1 MNIYT
6 DTNSPFPS
14 QVVSDAEKASLEYG
28 EQVAQAIEQ
37 EWFSQGRVSGNRYLT
52 NWNNFHQLRLYA
64 RGEQSIQ
71 KYKDELAINGD
82 LSYLNLDWKPVPILS
97 KFVDIV
103 VNGISSKSYDIKA
116 YAQDPESIKKR
127 TEYASKIYEDMLSKE
142 YLENLKQTLGLDLY
156 QSPSKDIIPENREE
170 LELHM
175 QLSYKQSVEIA
186 EEEAISS
193 VFAQNK
199 YDLIRRRLNMDL
211 VTCGIAAA
219 KTSFNVANGVTVDYV
234 DPAYMI
240 YSYTEDPNFEDI
252 YYVGEIKAI
261 TIPELK
267 KEFPHISEE
276 ELKRIQAQPGNRSY
290 ITGWGD
296 YDANTVQV
304 LYFDYKTYHNQV
316 FKIKQTDQGLIKA
329 IEKPDTFNPEPNEN
343 FERVGRSIEVLY
355 SGAKVL
361 GTNTMLKWELAQNMS
376 RPFADTTKVKMNYAI
391 CAPRMYKG
399 RIESIVSKCT
409 GFADMIQLTHLK
421 LQQVISRMVPDGVY
435 LDMDG
440 LSEVDLGNGTNYN
453 PAEALNMYFQ
463 TGSIVGRS
471 LTQEGDM
478 NPGKVPIQE
487 LQSGS
492 GNAKI
497 SSLIQTYQYYL
508 QMIRDV
514 TGLNEAR
521 DGSLPDR
528 NTLVGLQKLA
538 ANASNVATRHIV
550 QSSLFLTLKLA
561 ENISLKVADALE
573 FPLTKS
579 SLQNSISTYNIKTLE
594 EVVNLNLH
602 DFGIFLELEPDEE
615 EKQQLESN
623 IQIALQAKNI
633 DVEDAID
640 LRSIKNLKLANQML
654 KVKRKEKAKQ
664 DQAAQQANIAAQSQA
679 QAAAAEKTAMAE
691 VQKQQ
696 AISGAN
702 VEYEKAKSQF
712 EIERMQI
719 QAQLKKQEMQMQH
732 QFDMQLKQVEEEQAQ
747 LEQNIQVALQAGGI
761 DLEDAIDLRQIRNLK
776 LANQMLKVKRRQKAK
791 QDQANQQANIQAQAQ
806 AQAETAEKTAMAE
819 VQKQQAISGA
829 NVEYEKA
836 KSEFEKDRMQLQ
848 SQLDQQKMM
857 QQHKNDMELKQLE
870 VQQQQQKEKEIEDRK
885 DKRIKMEGTQ
895 QSKMIQQRQT
905 DSPAIDFEAE
915 SGLDMS
921 PFM

>member
-6 DTNSPFPS
+6 NTNSPFPS
-14 QVVSDAEKASLEYG
+14 QVVSDAEKASLKYG

-37 EWFSQGRVSGNRYLT
+37 EWFSQGRTSGNRYLT
-52 NWNNFHQLRLYA
+52 NWNNFHMLRSYA

-103 VNGISSKSYDIKA
+103 VNGISSKAYDIKA

-127 TEYASKIYEDMLSKE
+127 TSYASKIYEDMLSDE
-142 YLENLKQTLGLDLY
+142 YLANLKNVLGLDLY
-156 QSPSKDIIPENREE
+156 QSPDPGIIPETTEE

-193 VFAQNK
+193 VLAQNK

-211 VTCGIAAA
+211 TVCGIAAA
-219 KTSFNVANGVTVDYV
+219 KTSFNTAEGITVDYV
-234 DPAYMI
+234 DPAYMV
-240 YSYTEDPNFEDI
+240 YSYTEDPNFQDI
-252 YYVGEIKAI
+252 YYVGELKSI

-276 ELKRIQAQPGNRSY
+276 ELKRIQEMPGNRSY

-316 FKIKQTDQGLIKA
+316 FKIKQTDQGLVKA
-329 IEKPDTFNPEPNEN
+329 IEKPDTFNPPESDM

-361 GTNTMLKWELAQNMS
+361 GTDTMLKWELAKNMS
-376 RPFADTTKVKMNYAI
+376 RPYADTTKVKMNYAI
-391 CAPRMYKG
+391 CAPRIYKG
-399 RIESIVSKCT
+399 RIESLVSKCT

-440 LSEVDLGNGTNYN
+440 LAEVDLGNGTNYN

-487 LQSGS
+487 LSASTGQG
-492 GNAKI
+492 KI
-497 SSLIQTYQYYL
+497 NSLISTYQYYL

-550 QSSLFLTLKLA
+550 QSSLYLTLKLA

-579 SLQNSISTYNIKTLE
+579 SLQNSISTYNIKTLS

-602 DFGIFLELEPDEE
+602 DFGIFLELDPDEE
-615 EKQQLESN
+615 AKQQLEAN
-623 IQIALQAKNI
+623 IQVALQAGNI

-640 LRSIKNLKLANQML
+640 LRGIKNLKLANQML
-654 KVKRKEKAKQ
+654 KVKRK
-664 DQAAQQANIAAQSQA
+664 
-679 QAAAAEKTAMAE
+679 
-691 VQKQQ
+691 
-696 AISGAN
+696 
-702 VEYEKAKSQF
+702 
-712 EIERMQI
+712 
-719 QAQLKKQEMQMQH
+719 
-732 QFDMQLKQVEEEQAQ
+732 
-747 LEQNIQVALQAGGI
+747 
-761 DLEDAIDLRQIRNLK
+761 
-776 LANQMLKVKRRQKAK
+776 QKAK
-791 QDQANQQANIQAQAQ
+791 QDQANQQANIAAQSEAQA
-806 AQAETAEKTAMAE
+806 AAAEKTAMSE

-848 SQLDQQKMM
+848 AQLDQQKMM
-857 QQHKNDMELKQLE
+857 MQHKNDMELKNVE
-870 VQQQQQKEKEIEDRK
+870 VKGMSEKEKLIEDRK
-885 DKRIKMEGTQ
+885 DKRSKMEATQ
-895 QSKMIQQRQT
+895 QSEMISQRKNDSLPINFENENVEMDTT
-905 DSPAIDFEAE
+905 DMLPS
-915 SGLDMS
+915 L
-921 PFM
+921 